1 MTRLV
6 VRIEMTRAQP
16 EPPLPPIQND
26 RLLRACRKEPVDR
39 TPVWIMRQAGRY
51 LPAYR
56 ALREKVS
63 FMKLCKTPEL
73 ALQATLTPLEVMDVD
88 AAILFSDILIPVE
101 AMGMKVVFT
110 GKKGPQLPNPI
121 RTQAD
126 VARLRVPDPD
136 ETMKFV
142 PDAIRLIN
150 QALRGRIP
158 LLGFSGAPYTLATYM
173 IEGETSK
180 NFYGIKRRLFEA
192 PKLLHALLDKLADT
206 VTAYLN
212 AQIAAGAHA
221 VQLFDTWAGALS
233 PAEYAEFAF
242 PYTQRVIAGLHRE
255 RTPVILYV
263 NGGGDYL
270 ERMAETGADVLS
282 LDWRVDIGEARRR
295 IGHKVALQGNL
306 DPCALYASPDV
317 IRAQVARVLGS
328 FGKGEGH
335 IFNLGHG
342 ILPDIPVAHA
352 VAMVDAVHEES
363 ARFHPVPRMRFGS

>member
-1 MTRLV
+1 
-6 VRIEMTRAQP
+6 
-16 EPPLPPIQND
+16 
-26 RLLRACRKEPVDR
+26 
-39 TPVWIMRQAGRY
+39 MRQAGRY

-56 ALREKVS
+56 ALRRKHS
-63 FMKLCKTPEL
+63 FIEMCKTPEL
-73 ALQATLTPLEVMDVD
+73 AMAATLTPLETLKVD

-110 GKKGPQLPNPI
+110 ERRGPQLPEPI
-121 RTQAD
+121 RTAAD
-126 VARLRVPDPD
+126 VERLRLPDPE
-136 ETMKFV
+136 ETMGFV
-142 PDAIRLIN
+142 PEAIRLVN
-150 QALRGRIP
+150 HALAGRLP

-180 NFYGIKRRLFEA
+180 NFYGIKRLLFES
-192 PKLLHALLDKLADT
+192 PKRLHALLGKLART
-206 VTAYLN
+206 VTGYLN

-233 PAEYAEFAF
+233 PNEYEEFAF
-242 PYTQRVIAGLHRE
+242 PYARQVIDGLR
-255 RTPVILYV
+255 RGQTPVILYV

-270 ERMAETGADVLS
+270 ERLAETGADVIS

-306 DPCALYASPDV
+306 DPCALYAPPSA
-317 IRAQVARVLGS
+317 IRAQVVKVLQR

-342 ILPDIPVAHA
+342 ILPDVPVEHA
-352 VAMVDAVHEES
+352 VAMVAAVHEES
-363 ARFHPVPRMRFGS
+363 RRFHGAG

>member
-1 MTRLV
+1 MNRVPTIRP
-6 VRIEMTRAQP
+6 T
-16 EPPLPPIQND
+16 IQND
-26 RLLRACRKEPVDR
+26 RLLKACRREPVDR

-51 LPAYR
+51 LPSYR

-110 GKKGPQLPNPI
+110 EKKGPQLPDPI

-126 VARLRVPDPD
+126 LARLHVPDPE
-136 ETMKFV
+136 ETMRFV

-150 QALRGRIP
+150 QALKGRIP
-158 LLGFSGAPYTLATYM
+158 LLGFSGSPYTLATYM

-180 NFYGIKRRLFEA
+180 NFHGIKRRLFES
-192 PKLLHALLDKLADT
+192 PKLLHALLERLADT

-242 PYTQRVIAGLHRE
+242 PYARRVIAGLRRE
-255 RTPVILYV
+255 GTPVILYV

-270 ERMAETGADVLS
+270 ELMAETGADVLS
-282 LDWRVDIGEARRR
+282 LDWRIDIGEARRR
-295 IGHKVALQGNL
+295 IGHRVALQGNL
-306 DPCALYASPDV
+306 DPCALYAPPEA
-317 IRAQVARVLGS
+317 IRAQVARILQRYGR
-328 FGKGEGH
+328 GEGH

-363 ARFHPVPRMRFGS
+363 TQYHGAT

>member
-1 MTRLV
+1 MNGRPVKGRQRQVHGEVMTP
-6 VRIEMTRAQP
+6 AQP
-16 EPPLPPIQND
+16 IHND

-51 LPAYR
+51 LPSYR

-73 ALQATLTPLEVMDVD
+73 ALQATLTPLEVMDAD

-101 AMGMKVVFT
+101 AMGMRVVFT
-110 GKKGPQLPNPI
+110 EKKGPQLPEPI

-126 VARLRVPDPD
+126 LGRLRVPDPE

-150 QALRGRIP
+150 HALKGRIP

-233 PAEYAEFAF
+233 PTEYAEFAF
-242 PYTQRVIAGLHRE
+242 PYTQRVIAGLRRE

-282 LDWRVDIGEARRR
+282 LDWRIDIGEARRR

-306 DPCALYASPDV
+306 DPCALYAPPEA
-317 IRAQVARVLGS
+317 IRAQVARILQS
-328 FGKGEGH
+328 YGKGEGH

-363 ARFHPVPRMRFGS
+363 ARFHGVA

>member
-1 MTRLV
+1 MVTTKIRL
-6 VRIEMTRAQP
+6 
-16 EPPLPPIQND
+16 QND

-51 LPAYR
+51 LPSYR

-73 ALQATLTPLEVMDVD
+73 ALQATLTPLEVMEVD

-110 GKKGPQLPNPI
+110 EKKGPQLPDPI

-126 VARLRVPDPD
+126 LARLRVPDPD

-150 QALRGRIP
+150 HTLNGRIP

-192 PKLLHALLDKLADT
+192 PKLLHALLEILADT

-233 PAEYAEFAF
+233 PNEYAEFAF
-242 PYTQRVIAGLHRE
+242 PYTQRVIAGLR
-255 RTPVILYV
+255 RKGTPVILYV
-263 NGGGDYL
+263 NGGSDHL
-270 ERMAETGADVLS
+270 DRMAETGADVLS
-282 LDWRVDIGEARRR
+282 LDWRIDIGEARRR

-306 DPCALYASPDV
+306 DPCALYAPPET
-317 IRAQVARVLGS
+317 IRAHVARILHS
-328 FGKGEGH
+328 YGKGEGH

-342 ILPDIPVAHA
+342 ILPDIPVPHA
-352 VAMVDAVHEES
+352 VAMVNAVHEES
-363 ARFHPVPRMRFGS
+363 ARFHGAG

>member
-1 MTRLV
+1 MTR
-6 VRIEMTRAQP
+6 TQT
-16 EPPLPPIQND
+16 IQND
-26 RLLRACRKEPVDR
+26 RLLKACRREPVDR

-51 LPAYR
+51 LPSYR
-56 ALREKVS
+56 ALRERVS
-63 FMKLCKTPEL
+63 FMQLCKTPEL

-110 GKKGPQLPNPI
+110 ESKGPQLPEPV

-126 VARLRVPDPD
+126 IARLRVPDP
-136 ETMKFV
+136 EQSMPFV

-150 QALRGRIP
+150 QTLKGRIP

-192 PKLLHALLDKLADT
+192 PKLLHGLLELLADT

-212 AQIAAGAHA
+212 AQITAGAHA

-242 PYTQRVIAGLHRE
+242 PYARRVIAGLRRE
-255 RTPVILYV
+255 GTPVILYV

-270 ERMAETGADVLS
+270 ELMAETGADVLS
-282 LDWRVDIGEARRR
+282 LDWRIDIGEARRR
-295 IGHKVALQGNL
+295 IGHRVALQGNL
-306 DPCALYASPDV
+306 DPCALYAPPET
-317 IRAQVARVLGS
+317 IRAQVARILQRYGR
-328 FGKGEGH
+328 GEGH
-335 IFNLGHG
+335 VFNLGHG

-363 ARFHPVPRMRFGS
+363 AQYHGAT

>member
-1 MTRLV
+1 MN
-6 VRIEMTRAQP
+6 RAQP
-16 EPPLPPIQND
+16 KAPLQPIRND
-26 RLLRACRKEPVDR
+26 RLLRACRREPVDR

-110 GKKGPQLPNPI
+110 EQKGPHLPDPI

-126 VARLRVPDPD
+126 LARLRVPDPE
-136 ETMKFV
+136 ETMRFV

-150 QALRGRIP
+150 RALEGRIP

-180 NFYGIKRRLFEA
+180 NFYGIKRLLFEA
-192 PKLLHALLDKLADT
+192 PKLLHALLEKLADT

-212 AQIAAGAHA
+212 AQIAAGAHV

-233 PAEYAEFAF
+233 PIEYDEFAF
-242 PYTQRVIAGLHRE
+242 PYTRRVIAGLRRE
-255 RTPVILYV
+255 GTPVILYV

-282 LDWRVDIGEARRR
+282 LDWRVDIGETRRR

-306 DPCALYASPDV
+306 DPCALYAPPEA
-317 IRAQVARVLGS
+317 IRAQVARILGS
-328 FGKGEGH
+328 FGEGEGH

-363 ARFHPVPRMRFGS
+363 ARFHGAA

>member
-1 MTRLV
+1 MARLA
-6 VRIEMTRAQP
+6 EMAEMNLAQP
-16 EPPLPPIQND
+16 KAQLLPIRND
-26 RLLRACRKEPVDR
+26 RLLRACRREPVDR

-110 GKKGPQLPNPI
+110 EKRGPQLPDPI

-126 VARLRVPDPD
+126 LARLRVPDPE

-142 PDAIRLIN
+142 PEAIRLIN
-150 QALRGRIP
+150 RALKGRIP

-180 NFYGIKRRLFEA
+180 NFYGIKRLLFEA
-192 PKLLHALLDKLADT
+192 PTLLHGLLEKLADT

-212 AQIAAGAHA
+212 AQIEAGAHA

-233 PAEYAEFAF
+233 PIEYAEFAF
-242 PYTQRVIAGLHRE
+242 PYTRRVIAGLRRE
-255 RTPVILYV
+255 GTPVILYV

-282 LDWRVDIGEARRR
+282 LDSDRPQGRAARQPRS
-295 IGHKVALQGNL
+295 L
-306 DPCALYASPDV
+306 CALRPVRSDS
-317 IRAQVARVLGS
+317 RAG
-328 FGKGEGH
+328 GEDSRQFRQGRR
-335 IFNLGHG
+335 
-342 ILPDIPVAHA
+342 AHL
-352 VAMVDAVHEES
+352 
-363 ARFHPVPRMRFGS
+363 

>member
-1 MTRLV
+1 MTRSAEGT
-6 VRIEMTRAQP
+6 EMNRAQP
-16 EPPLPPIQND
+16 ESPLPSIQND
-26 RLLRACRKEPVDR
+26 RLLRACRREPVDR

-110 GKKGPQLPNPI
+110 ENKGPQLPDPI

-126 VARLRVPDPD
+126 LARLRVPDPE

-150 QALRGRIP
+150 HALMGRIP

-221 VQLFDTWAGALS
+221 VQLFDTWAGTLS
-233 PAEYAEFAF
+233 PTEYAEFAS
-242 PYTQRVIAGLHRE
+242 PYTQRVITGLNRE

-306 DPCALYASPDV
+306 DPCALYGPPEA
-317 IRAQVARVLGS
+317 IRAHVARILGS

-342 ILPDIPVAHA
+342 ILPDTPVEHA
-352 VAMVDAVHEES
+352 VAMVNAVHEES
-363 ARFHPVPRMRFGS
+363 VRYHGAA

>member
-1 MTRLV
+1 MTRLTM
-6 VRIEMTRAQP
+6 ESKMSRAQQ
-16 EPPLPPIQND
+16 EPPLPTVQND

-56 ALREKVS
+56 ALREQVS

-73 ALQATLTPLEVMDVD
+73 ALQATLTPLEVMEVD

-110 GKKGPQLPNPI
+110 EKKGPQLPKPI
-121 RTQAD
+121 RSEAD
-126 VARLRVPDPD
+126 VARLRVPDPE
-136 ETMKFV
+136 ETMAFV
-142 PDAIRLIN
+142 PRAIRLIN
-150 QALRGRIP
+150 EALRGRIP

-233 PAEYAEFAF
+233 PTEYAEFAF
-242 PYTQRVIAGLHRE
+242 PYTQRVIAGLRRD

-263 NGGGDYL
+263 NGGSDYL
-270 ERMAETGADVLS
+270 ERMAGTGADVLS
-282 LDWRVDIGEARRR
+282 LDWRIDIGEARRR
-295 IGHKVALQGNL
+295 VGHKVALQGNL
-306 DPCALYASPDV
+306 DPCALYGPPAA
-317 IRAQVARVLGS
+317 IRAQVARVLQS

-363 ARFHPVPRMRFGS
+363 ARFHRAG

>member
-1 MTRLV
+1 MTRLAEV
-6 VRIEMTRAQP
+6 TEMNRVQRESPLQP
-16 EPPLPPIQND
+16 LQND

-110 GKKGPQLPNPI
+110 EQKGPQLPDPI
-121 RTQAD
+121 RTQTD
-126 VARLRVPDPD
+126 LARLCVPDPE

-150 QALRGRIP
+150 HALQGRIP
-158 LLGFSGAPYTLATYM
+158 LLGFSGAPYTLASYM

-233 PAEYAEFAF
+233 PTEYAEFAF
-242 PYTQRVIAGLHRE
+242 PYTQRVITGLSRE
-255 RTPVILYV
+255 LTPVILYV

-306 DPCALYASPDV
+306 DPCALYAPPEA
-317 IRAQVARVLGS
+317 IRAQVARILGS

-363 ARFHPVPRMRFGS
+363 ARFHGVA